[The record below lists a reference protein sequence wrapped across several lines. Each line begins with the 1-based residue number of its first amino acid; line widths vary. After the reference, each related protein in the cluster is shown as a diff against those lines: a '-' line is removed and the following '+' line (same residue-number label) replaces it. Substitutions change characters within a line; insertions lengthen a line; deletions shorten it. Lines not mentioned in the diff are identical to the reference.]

1 MSYGDNNKHFEHL
14 RLPMTWTVLGVV
26 GVISVLAVLMF
37 MGDRRD
43 RDEATAYGN
52 RSGFDTVA
60 GPVNNVLSW
69 PVHKIGDGANWID
82 DYFFAVRENRLLKKK
97 VAELS
102 QYRDSYIELKDLNAR
117 YEALL
122 KLRTD
127 PPVDMV
133 TARSISMTRGP
144 FANNRLI
151 NAGSK
156 DGVRFDNPVMSD
168 HGLVGRVVGVS
179 GEVSRVLMVTDVTS
193 HVPVMILRSDG
204 RAMMSGDGGGYPKLE
219 WVRGQ
224 DTVKAGDQIL
234 TSGDGGVFPRGLP
247 VGEAVKGVD
256 GVWRVRLYANQ
267 GSIDFVKILLYK
279 DFSQLPN
286 ADTLL
291 RAPPISEVLP
301 APADPEKAHAAL
313 SSSSESAKPEP
324 VKAASSAVPPATSA
338 TRIQAGVS
346 SGPATGAANKAAN
359 KPVAK
364 AAVSRPAAAGP
375 ASASSSL
382 SAASRSNASHKV
394 ASQPAPQSPNLKPYV
409 PPSSAAQER
418 N

>member
-1 MSYGDNNKHFEHL
+1 M
-14 RLPMTWTVLGVV
+14 GVV
-26 GVISVLAVLMF
+26 GVICVGALLMF
-37 MGDRRD
+37 LGDRRHQ
-43 RDEATAYGN
+43 DEATAYGD
-52 RSGFDTVA
+52 RAGFDAAA
-60 GPVNNVLSW
+60 GPVNNVLSF

-102 QYRDSYIELKDLNAR
+102 QYRDDYIELKDLNAR
-117 YEALL
+117 YESLL

-127 PPVDMV
+127 PPVQMV
-133 TARSISMTRGP
+133 TARSVSVSRGP

-156 DGVRFDNPVMSD
+156 DGIRFNNPVMTD
-168 HGLVGRVVGVS
+168 QGLVGRVVGVS

-219 WVRGQ
+219 FVRGQ
-224 DTVKAGDQIL
+224 DTVKQGDQIL
-234 TSGDGGVFPRGLP
+234 SSGDGGIFPRGLP

-256 GVWRVRLYANQ
+256 GVWRVKLYANRAPV
-267 GSIDFVKILLYK
+267 DFVKVLLYK

-291 RAPPISEVLP
+291 RAPPVSDILP
-301 APADPEKAHAAL
+301 PPAAPDSGKTSA
-313 SSSSESAKPEP
+313 SSSSVAAK
-324 VKAASSAVPPATSA
+324 
-338 TRIQAGVS
+338 
-346 SGPATGAANKAAN
+346 
-359 KPVAK
+359 
-364 AAVSRPAAAGP
+364 P
-375 ASASSSL
+375 ASASPPAPVKTI
-382 SAASRSNASHKV
+382 AASSSSASKTPLVKPSPVKPVAAASSSSHSALSSHVAASHAVGSSKI
-394 ASQPAPQSPNLKPYV
+394 SQPFAPVLKPYV
-409 PPSSAAQER
+409 PPASSSGGGA

>member
-14 RLPMTWTVLGVV
+14 RLPLTWTVLGLV
-26 GVISVLAVLMF
+26 GAICVAAILMF
-37 MGDRRD
+37 LGDRHN

-52 RSGFDTVA
+52 RSGFDAAV

-97 VAELS
+97 IAELS
-102 QYRDSYIELKDLNAR
+102 QYRDAYVELKDLNTR

-133 TARSISMTRGP
+133 TARSVSVSRGP

-151 NAGSK
+151 NAGANS
-156 DGVRFDNPVMSD
+156 GIRFDNPVMND
-168 HGLVGRVVGVS
+168 QGLVGRIVGVS
-179 GEVSRVLMVTDVTS
+179 GDISRVLMVTDVTS

-204 RAMMSGDGGGYPKLE
+204 RAMMSGDGGANPKLE

-224 DTVKAGDQIL
+224 DSVRVGDQIL

-247 VGEAVKGVD
+247 VGEAVKGVN
-256 GVWRVRLYANQ
+256 GGWRVRLYTDRAP
-267 GSIDFVKILLYK
+267 IDFVKVLLYK
-279 DFSQLPN
+279 DFAQLPN

-291 RAPPISEVLP
+291 RAPPISDVLP
-301 APADPEKAHAAL
+301 PPAKPAESAASSGHASSGGA
-313 SSSSESAKPEP
+313 SSSSA
-324 VKAASSAVPPATSA
+324 
-338 TRIQAGVS
+338 S
-346 SGPATGAANKAAN
+346 SGPA
-359 KPVAK
+359 
-364 AAVSRPAAAGP
+364 
-375 ASASSSL
+375 ASSSL
-382 SAASRSNASHKV
+382 AAKPVGAAAKPELVKPRAVGAEASSSAASSVKPKPAGEKPATVKPAPVKPAASHV
-394 ASQPAPQSPNLKPYV
+394 ASSSVAPNFKPYV
-409 PPSSAAQER
+409 PPSGQG